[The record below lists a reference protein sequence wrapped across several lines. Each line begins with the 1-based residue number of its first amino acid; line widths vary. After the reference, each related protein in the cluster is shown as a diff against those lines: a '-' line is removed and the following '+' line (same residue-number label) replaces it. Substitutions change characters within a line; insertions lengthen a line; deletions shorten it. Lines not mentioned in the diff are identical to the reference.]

1 MAARASSLTSLFV
14 SLIHYA
20 CVSLVHTAVVQTKGL
35 HNDQAGTTLIVSSL
49 TQACFNFDPRR
60 AAGNTVIMFSCGGRA
75 DGGGQVTNSQLFT
88 FNGGA
93 GPLALAPKNGEG
105 KCFAVRGNV
114 LDSANCQNGAADQV
128 CPFVSGTMSTSTE
141 IVH

>member
-1 MAARASSLTSLFV
+1 M
-14 SLIHYA
+14 
-20 CVSLVHTAVVQTKGL
+20 
-35 HNDQAGTTLIVSSL
+35 HNDQANSALIVSSL

-114 LDSANCQNGAADQV
+114 LDSADCQSAADQV
-128 CPFVSGTMSTSTE
+128 SPGYVFARMTFRY
-141 IVH
+141 